1 MGDQYIKTMYWH
13 STHVQGILLSKK
25 KKDGPL
31 FSITPSHILYP
42 IVDGFVHLHRL
53 HFQLNI
59 TSKNQTKGNHGT
71 CVTNVAFGV

>member
-1 MGDQYIKTMYWH
+1 MGDQYIKTIPMSRASYF
-13 STHVQGILLSKK
+13 QKK
-25 KKDGPL
+25 KRMDHYSVLP
-31 FSITPSHILYP
+31 PSHILYP

-53 HFQLNI
+53 HFQLNT

>member
-1 MGDQYIKTMYWH
+1 MSRASYFQ
-13 STHVQGILLSKK
+13 KK

-31 FSITPSHILYP
+31 FSVTPSHILYP